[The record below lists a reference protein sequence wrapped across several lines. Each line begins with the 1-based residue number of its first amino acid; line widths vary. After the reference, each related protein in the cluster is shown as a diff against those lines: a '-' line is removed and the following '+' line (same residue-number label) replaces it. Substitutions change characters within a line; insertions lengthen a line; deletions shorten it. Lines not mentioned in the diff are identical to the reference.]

1 VVASAPSVVASAPSV
16 VAPLVPS
23 VVASVPSVVAPL
35 VATLAPP
42 LVVETSPAPAT
53 EKLGMV
59 LNDPYLA
66 QYYNT
71 MIKNGWDDVHY
82 MKIMLEQ
89 DKNELEKQLSDI
101 QMLPGHISKLF
112 YLLRN
117 L

>member
-1 VVASAPSVVASAPSV
+1 VVASAPSVVASAPSVVASAPSVVASAPSV
-16 VAPLVPS
+16 VAPLV
-23 VVASVPSVVAPL
+23 
-35 VATLAPP
+35 ATLAPP
-42 LVVETSPAPAT
+42 LLVETSPAPAT